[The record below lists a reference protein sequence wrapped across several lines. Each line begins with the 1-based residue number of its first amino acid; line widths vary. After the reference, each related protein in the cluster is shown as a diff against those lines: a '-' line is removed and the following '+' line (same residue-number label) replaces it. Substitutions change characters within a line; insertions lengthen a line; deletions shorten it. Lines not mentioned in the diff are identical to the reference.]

1 MSKILVIE
9 DSAEVRDR
17 IVTSL
22 GFEGFDIIEAEDG
35 EAGVQMAVEAK
46 PDLIICDI
54 MMPKLDGHGTL
65 SALRENS
72 VTAAISFIFLSAKSQ
87 ASDMREGLQLG
98 ANDYLIKPFSIADL
112 TDAVNLRL
120 RRREEMTAATP
131 GAGQKE
137 ENRTAVD
144 FTGELQKALEKGK
157 ANRQRVALFILQ
169 VIVPERIRRSLGGAS
184 VASVM
189 TEAEGRLS
197 RLSSSEF
204 GPLELLGD
212 GKFRALLVGNRLPM
226 AANEIFAPLFACLP
240 KPFERGGAVVN
251 LSAAIGVAL
260 FPTHCASGEE
270 FCVMPRQRSMPPWR
284 NSRTAFAFI
293 TAIWNRAR
301 PSATTGRR
309 PSFAISRRMTSKC
322 AIASRSIAGRN
333 APPVFFASRHGTTP
347 SAAWCRFS
355 ITRP

>member
-1 MSKILVIE
+1 MDFHAQLK
-9 DSAEVRDR
+9 RDDLPQVDYPFVPGAR
-17 IVTSL
+17 RLLDRLL
-22 GFEGFDIIEAEDG
+22 GGYLRLFNKRLAPMKPIAMVNGMPAYDLTQPPMGSQPGARVLRVGFDYVVRRKPARPISLVLMVNGRCDMSCRHCSARDYMRDGRPVMEFEEII
-35 EAGVQMAVEAK
+35 
-46 PDLIICDI
+46 DL
-54 MMPKLDGHGTL
+54 LDQ
-65 SALRENS
+65 
-72 VTAAISFIFLSAKSQ
+72 FLA
-87 ASDMREGLQLG
+87 
-98 ANDYLIKPFSIADL
+98 
-112 TDAVNLRL
+112 
-120 RRREEMTAATP
+120 
-131 GAGQKE
+131 
-137 ENRTAVD
+137 
-144 FTGELQKALEKGK
+144 
-157 ANRQRVALFILQ
+157 
-169 VIVPERIRRSLGGAS
+169 LGGAS

-293 TAIWNRAR
+293 PAIWNRAR

-309 PSFAISRRMTSKC
+309 PSFALSRRMTSKC